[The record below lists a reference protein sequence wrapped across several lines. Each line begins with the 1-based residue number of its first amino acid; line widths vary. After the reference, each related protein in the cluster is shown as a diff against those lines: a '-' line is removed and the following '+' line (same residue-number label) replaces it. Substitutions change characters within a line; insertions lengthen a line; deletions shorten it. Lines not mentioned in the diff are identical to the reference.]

1 MRSGNQRKRGPVSD
15 LVGVIAL
22 VGQAFAQKSAPA
34 PAADSASA
42 PAASKTAEPTVRV
55 QWLDYRAFPDAG
67 TPLADV
73 SDALNPGPPARTAAG
88 FEPIPWWR
96 SAKGRAQ
103 FPARIEDETAMR
115 TAAGEWIEQPIAVY
129 EPLVQTLEIG
139 GEVHGSG
146 TVVVKDG
153 KGGRFTCAVGTGA
166 VAAFGIVAK
175 DLAASFGH
183 RPSPRLTVRLE
194 PAPDGQAA
202 IWARVEAWSELPC
215 PSESALRAEV
225 VAGIDA
231 IFKVWFTRAIDDIGP
246 RKTAFLAKLFDAV
259 TGETLVVPR
268 TTGFSSMYQ
277 ALLDAAQVETNPTWN
292 AYLDALLRDFF
303 ELQLHPDTGLPR
315 NWDAQNDVPDDATPV
330 EIALPL
336 GFLID
341 VADHGPQPFRERARA
356 AAAKIGDTVLRTG
369 QMPDGTCA
377 ASYVPRDAKPN
388 LDVSQLRRLDVPLQL
403 VRLAKLTGESKYA
416 KAAREPLATL
426 EFTNRWAGTWS
437 AIDPGF
443 DDDFGHYGARATE
456 AALASPDEK
465 TFRRFA
471 LEGWKHYDPIWREAL
486 RCGGN
491 VAADQVRCW
500 KIGVEIARLEPSLR
514 GDMAALLWMAAR
526 SHFKGEQYDNG
537 AWGDVT
543 VFDYKPQTTLQ
554 VGDLPGAPQNLL
566 AGLASIYVADLG
578 LRNDEIRGM
587 YTAVLRSSVAQYEK
601 EYGFIADRT
610 ERKGANPATG
620 SLRMLTGLVEMLRAL
635 SQPK

>member
-1 MRSGNQRKRGPVSD
+1 M
-15 LVGVIAL
+15 
-22 VGQAFAQKSAPA
+22 
-34 PAADSASA
+34 
-42 PAASKTAEPTVRV
+42 
-55 QWLDYRAFPDAG
+55 QWLDYRTQPNESAPIVDPGDHTRSSPDA
-67 TPLADV
+67 
-73 SDALNPGPPARTAAG
+73 RTSTG
-88 FEPIPWWR
+88 IEPIPWWR

-103 FPARIEDETAMR
+103 LPAGKDESLLC
-115 TAAGEWIEQPIAVY
+115 TAADEWLEQPIALY
-129 EPLVQTLEIG
+129 GPLASTLEITGLMEG
-139 GEVHGSG
+139 GG
-146 TVVVKDG
+146 TVVVADG
-153 KGGRFTCAVGTGA
+153 RGGRFTRPVGGNMA
-166 VAAFGIVAK
+166 NSRFVIEAK
-175 DLAASFGH
+175 DLAAAFGH
-183 RPSPRLTVRLE
+183 SPSPRITLRLE
-194 PAPDGQAA
+194 HGKDGQAA
-202 IWARVEAWSELPC
+202 NWSYVEARSELPC
-215 PSESALRAEV
+215 PSETDLRDEV
-225 VAGIDA
+225 VAEIDA
-231 IFKVWFTRAIDDIGP
+231 IFTTWFTRAIDDIGP
-246 RKTAFLAKLFDAV
+246 RKTGFLAKLFDAV

-277 ALLDAAQVETNPTWN
+277 ALLDATQVEDVPAWH
-292 AYLDALLRDFF
+292 AHLARLLQDYLD
-303 ELQLHPDTGLPR
+303 LQLHPDTGLPR
-315 NWDAQNDVPDDATPV
+315 NWDAQADVPDDTTPV

-341 VADHGPQPFRERARA
+341 VADHGPKEFRDRARA
-356 AAAKIGDTVLRTG
+356 AALKIGDTVLRKG

-377 ASYVPRDAKPN
+377 ASYVPRDATPN

-403 VRLAKLTGESKYA
+403 VRLTRLTGDAKYA

-456 AALASPDEK
+456 AALASPDET

-471 LEGWKHYDPIWREAL
+471 LEGWKHYDPIWRDAL
-486 RCGGN
+486 RYGGN

-500 KIGVEIARLEPSLR
+500 KIGVEIARLDPNLR
-514 GDMAALLWMAAR
+514 TDIASLLWMAAR

-566 AGLASIYVADLG
+566 AGLASIYVGELG
-578 LRNDEIRGM
+578 LRTDQIRGM
-587 YTAVLRSSVAQYEK
+587 YTAVLRSSVAQYK
-601 EYGFIADRT
+601 KQYGFIAERA